1 MRNALDTVNDYRNG
15 DGFATERGTYDI
27 TLRNVIATGNSDGGL
42 DLKSDNVVIDGAI
55 VSGNGRTIRLWGT
68 GAQLSNIVRLDAGA
82 PQAGGNREQHRLAD
96 AASRTIDGAFRTE
109 ERRGGTEVVRLFS
122 SRG

>member
-1 MRNALDTVNDYRNG
+1 MRISDWSSDVCSSDLITDTAHDVTIDRVAMRNALDTVNDYRNG

-55 VSGNGRTIRLWGT
+55 VSGNGR
-68 GAQLSNIVRLDAGA
+68 NIQIGRAHV
-82 PQAGGNREQHRLAD
+82 
-96 AASRTIDGAFRTE
+96 
-109 ERRGGTEVVRLFS
+109 
-122 SRG
+122 

>member
-42 DLKSDNVVIDGAI
+42 DLKSDNVVIHGAL
-55 VSGNGRTIRLWGT
+55 VAGNGRNIRLRGT
-68 GAQLSNIVRLDAGA
+68 GAQLSNIGSLEIGSEPCREREDKRL
-82 PQAGGNREQHRLAD
+82 QAGGRSPINKKTTTVSGD
-96 AASRTIDGAFRTE
+96 MPT
-109 ERRGGTEVVRLFS
+109 
-122 SRG
+122 

>member
-55 VSGNGRTIRLWGT
+55 VSGNGRNIRLWGP
-68 GAQLSNIVRLDAGA
+68 GAQLSNIVSLDAGA
-82 PQAGGNREQHRLAD
+82 PLAGERETGVEGESVAVRVDL
-96 AASRTIDGAFRTE
+96 GG
-109 ERRGGTEVVRLFS
+109 RRS
-122 SRG
+122 